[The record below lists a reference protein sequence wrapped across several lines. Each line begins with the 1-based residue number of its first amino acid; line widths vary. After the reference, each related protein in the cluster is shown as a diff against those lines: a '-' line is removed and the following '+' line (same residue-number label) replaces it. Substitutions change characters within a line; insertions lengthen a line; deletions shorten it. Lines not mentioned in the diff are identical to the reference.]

1 MLYNTNSSVKR
12 TQIRTLNY
20 EECQNSSVYSGTFLI
35 SPMFITIYLG
45 YHLRRDLNKYVAFND
60 IFIGI
65 FLFLGMDSLTVD
77 PTGLYLCG
85 LSFCLNAF
93 LAIL

>member
-1 MLYNTNSSVKR
+1 MFILA
-12 TQIRTLNY
+12 L
-20 EECQNSSVYSGTFLI
+20 FL
-35 SPMFITIYLG
+35 SASMFITIYLG

-93 LAIL
+93 LAILWTVYHDCRAVRAILNFFLF